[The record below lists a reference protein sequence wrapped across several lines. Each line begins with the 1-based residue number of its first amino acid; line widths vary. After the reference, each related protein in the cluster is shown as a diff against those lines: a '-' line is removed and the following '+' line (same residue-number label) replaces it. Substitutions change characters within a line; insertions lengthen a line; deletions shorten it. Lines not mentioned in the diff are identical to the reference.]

1 MHALRTRIP
10 ALLVSFAALVASPA
24 GAAELGMYVG
34 FLYGEASKDYDAAQF
49 DSLARQIYNQ
59 LAFEPATR
67 AVAQG
72 DDGQS
77 YGFLVGYRLNQHIAF
92 EGGYTYLGK
101 QTFNDMS
108 SGFFVPGGE
117 EPPVP
122 EDWGLGLT
130 SRTRGF
136 TASALAILPISY
148 SWEVYARGG
157 VFIASNQLSLYASS
171 PSFSRPL
178 RDRFTESSTDWLAG
192 VGIAMSLA
200 EVYSLR
206 AEFTRIF
213 DSGEPVFGE
222 ADVDL
227 VSIGLTVAF

>member
-1 MHALRTRIP
+1 MHALRTRIS
-10 ALLVSFAALVASPA
+10 ALLLSCAVLAASPA
-24 GAAELGMYVG
+24 GAAELGLYVG
-34 FLYGEASKDYDAAQF
+34 FLYGDSSKDYDARQF

-59 LAFEPATR
+59 LAYEPSTR
-67 AVAQG
+67 AVTNHE
-72 DDGQS
+72 DGES

-101 QTFNDMS
+101 QSLRDIS

-122 EDWGLGLT
+122 EDWGLSLT
-130 SRTRGF
+130 SRSNGF
-136 TASALAILPISY
+136 TLSALGILPISY
-148 SWEVYARGG
+148 SWEMYARGG

-171 PSFSRPL
+171 PGLSRPL

-200 EVYSLR
+200 EVYSIR

-213 DSGEPVFGE
+213 DAGEPVFGE

-227 VSIGLTVAF
+227 ISVGVTVAF